1 MWHLIAANC
10 YLGLL
15 FFLCGYISILYG
27 VYILMQQYCRYMWY
41 QFAVVAKLL
50 AGGFL
55 THFWAVAL
63 VTVLHLVYGAI
74 VYIMITLLAVFHVY
88 LHIICSSSTLIIQF
102 LFFICFIEATKRY
115 VIETD
120 VDLNL
125 FRCWNSSLQHC

>member
-55 THFWAVAL
+55 THF
-63 VTVLHLVYGAI
+63 
-74 VYIMITLLAVFHVY
+74 
-88 LHIICSSSTLIIQF
+88 
-102 LFFICFIEATKRY
+102 
-115 VIETD
+115 
-120 VDLNL
+120 
-125 FRCWNSSLQHC
+125 